1 MVLKT
6 LLIDKLE
13 HERRLTEEEYVSLI
27 HFRDAETTQYLFER
41 AAEVRQIYYGKDV
54 YIRGLIEFTNYC
66 RKNCLYCGIRAG
78 NKNIERYRLTQ
89 DEILECCHI
98 GYDLGFRT
106 FVLQGGE
113 DMTYSDDAM
122 VEIITTIKRQ
132 YHDCAVTLSTGERS
146 YESYKRYKEAGAD
159 RFLLRH
165 ETADAVHYRQL
176 HPKEMSSDERKQCLT
191 YLKKLGFQFGT
202 GFMVGSPFQT
212 PELLAKDLLFIQN
225 INPQMV
231 GIGPFIPHHETP
243 FATEKAGSVEL
254 TLYLL
259 AILRLM
265 LPQALL
271 PATTALGTLDSDGRE
286 RGILAG
292 ANVLM
297 PNLSPLDVRKKYMIY
312 DNKIATGL
320 EAAESLKK
328 LKKSVAKIGYQ
339 IVEARGDYAGEAEI
353 L

>member
-1 MVLKT
+1 MNKGIT
-6 LLIDKLE
+6 LINKLE
-13 HERRLTEEEYVSLI
+13 QEKKLTGEEYLALLHV
-27 HFRDAETTQYLFER
+27 RDSETTQYLFAR
-41 AAEVRQIYYGKDV
+41 ATEVRQIYYGKDV
-54 YIRGLIEFTNYC
+54 YVRGLIEFTNYC
-66 RKNCLYCGIRAG
+66 RRNCYYCGIRAG
-78 NKNIERYRLTQ
+78 NKNVERYHLTQ
-89 DEILECCHI
+89 EEILSCCHV

-113 DMTYSDDAM
+113 DMSYTDDTM
-122 VEIITTIKRQ
+122 VEIITSIKDQ
-132 YHDCAVTLSTGERS
+132 HPDCAVTLSFGERS

-165 ETADAVHYRQL
+165 ETANTVHYGQL
-176 HPKEMSSDERKQCLT
+176 HPKEMSSEERKNCLM
-191 YLKKLGFQFGT
+191 YLKELGFQFGT

-212 PELLAKDLLFIQN
+212 PELLVEDLLFIQD
-225 INPQMV
+225 IHPQMV

-243 FATEKAGSVEL
+243 FASEKAGSVEL

-265 LPQALL
+265 LPQSLL
-271 PATTALGTLDSDGRE
+271 PATTALGTLDADGRE

-297 PNLSPLDVRKKYMIY
+297 PNLSPLNVRKKYMIY

-320 EAAESLKK
+320 EASESLKN
-328 LKKSVAKIGYQ
+328 LKESVAKIGYQ
-339 IVEARGDYAGEAEI
+339 IVEARGDYKKSVN
-353 L
+353 

>member
-1 MVLKT
+1 MFKGIR
-6 LLIDKLE
+6 LIDKLE
-13 HERRLTEEEYVSLI
+13 RERKLLAEEYLFMLHI
-27 HFRDAETTQYLFER
+27 RDAKTVQYLFER
-41 AAEVRQIYYGKDV
+41 AREVRQIYYRKDV
-54 YIRGLIEFTNYC
+54 YIRGLIELTNYC
-66 RKNCLYCGIRAG
+66 RKNCFYCGIRAS

-89 DEILECCHI
+89 EEILACCHE

-113 DMTYSDDAM
+113 DMNYSDDKM
-122 VEIITTIKRQ
+122 VKIITAIKCQ
-132 YHDCAVTLSTGERS
+132 HPDCAVTLSIGERN
-146 YESYKRYKEAGAD
+146 YESYKKYKEAGAD

-165 ETADAVHYRQL
+165 ETSDALHYRQL
-176 HPKEMSSDERKQCLT
+176 HPQEMSSDERKQCLQN
-191 YLKKLGFQFGT
+191 LKELGYQFGT

-212 PELLAKDLLFIQN
+212 PELLVKDLLFIQDM
-225 INPQMV
+225 NPQMI
-231 GIGPFIPHHETP
+231 GIGPFIPHHDTP
-243 FATEKAGSVEL
+243 FASEKAGSVEL

-271 PATTALGTLDSDGRE
+271 PATTALGTLDEAGRE

-297 PNLSPLDVRKKYMIY
+297 PNLSPLKVRKKYMIY

-320 EAAESLKK
+320 EAAESLKR
-328 LKKSVAKIGYQ
+328 LKENIAKIGYQ
-339 IVEARGDYAGEAEI
+339 IVETRGDYKN
-353 L
+353 

>member
-1 MVLKT
+1 MNKT
-6 LLIDKLE
+6 IILIDKLE
-13 HERRLTEEEYVSLI
+13 KERKLAGEEFLFLI
-27 HFRDAETTQYLFER
+27 NARDAETTQYLFSR
-41 AAEVRQIYYGKDV
+41 ATEVRQFYYRKDV
-54 YIRGLIEFTNYC
+54 YVRGLIELTNYC
-66 RKNCLYCGIRAG
+66 RRNCYYCGIRAG
-78 NKNIERYRLTQ
+78 NKNIERYRLTKEQ
-89 DEILECCHI
+89 ILDCCQE
-98 GYDLGFRT
+98 GYELGFRT

-113 DMTYSDDAM
+113 DMSYTD
-122 VEIITTIKRQ
+122 EIMTDIIRSIKRQ
-132 YHDCAVTLSTGERS
+132 YPDCAITLSIGERS
-146 YESYKRYKEAGAD
+146 YESYKSYKDAGAD

-165 ETADAVHYRQL
+165 ETADATHYGQL
-176 HPKEMSSDERKQCLT
+176 HPKEMSSDERKECLMN
-191 YLKKLGFQFGT
+191 LKALGFQFGT

-212 PELLAKDLLFIQN
+212 PELLVKDLLFIQE

-243 FATEKAGSVEL
+243 FAAEKAGSTEL

-271 PATTALGTLDSDGRE
+271 PATTALGTLEKGGRE
-286 RGILAG
+286 LGILAG

-297 PNLSPLDVRKKYMIY
+297 PNLSPLDVRTKYMIY

-328 LKKSVAKIGYQ
+328 LKESIAKIGYQ
-339 IVEARGDYAGEAEI
+339 IVEARGDYAE
-353 L
+353 